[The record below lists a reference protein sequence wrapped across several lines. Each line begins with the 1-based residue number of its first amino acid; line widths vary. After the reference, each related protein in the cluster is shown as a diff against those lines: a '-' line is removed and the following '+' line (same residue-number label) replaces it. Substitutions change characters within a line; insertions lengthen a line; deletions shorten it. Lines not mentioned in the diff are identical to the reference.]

1 MPKIVEAAD
10 IMEKARTWFGTD
22 IFINPAKAQ
31 KLLGDL
37 DVKLVMFVHG
47 FQKRVK
53 TRKPYN
59 SMEEIAHDL
68 VREVRQN
75 GGVLDGC
82 PWEVPADKPAA
93 SAQQATAVQQ
103 AAFAPGGY
111 LDTQQLEDVFGYKL
125 GSRLQLK
132 VSKKKMKIC
141 KPSFTLPV

>member
-1 MPKIVEAAD
+1 MPKILEAVA
-10 IMEKARTWFGTD
+10 IMQQARTWFGND
-22 IFINPAKAQ
+22 IFTNPAKVQ
-31 KLLGDL
+31 KLLGGL

-53 TRKPYN
+53 TRKQYT
-59 SMEEIAHDL
+59 SMEEIVHDF
-68 VREVRQN
+68 VRDVRQN

-82 PWEVPADKPAA
+82 PWELPADKPAA

-132 VSKKKMKIC
+132 VSKKK
-141 KPSFTLPV
+141 